1 MQVLGKARKRAH
13 RFPIPIR
20 RHGHK
25 NLRRPNV
32 YTASVRSHHR
42 QTPFQLTVLP
52 FLRLRHGLPPQL
64 SSATSQACKKWKS
77 IKRDHHNTNCRCAS
91 PMLWCTGL
99 GSNSLTGSPKRN
111 TNGCATYTYRC
122 RLPFFTPN
130 PGQFW
135 GRGLRQF
142 LFVIG
147 LDAGQ
152 LGYSLKTEGNG
163 PVSPPTHPS
172 TPRATCGTVLI
183 VLVL

>member
-1 MQVLGKARKRAH
+1 MATVSTRQCCSQSARACKSWVKLGNERTVSISRSAGTATKISVA
-13 RFPIPIR
+13 PMSIPPAFGLITGKLR
-20 RHGHK
+20 S
-25 NLRRPNV
+25 NLRCFRFIV
-32 YTASVRSHHR
+32 FAMDC
-42 QTPFQLTVLP
+42 LP
-52 FLRLRHGLPPQL
+52 YR
-64 SSATSQACKKWKS
+64 SATSQACEKWKS

-163 PVSPPTHPS
+163 PVSQPTHPF
-172 TPRATCGTVLI
+172 
-183 VLVL
+183 